1 MEDMELENLFERRE
15 SVRLTPENAVF
26 TRSEGGLISLN
37 LSHPEAPE
45 KEEEFFER
53 VIPLRGFPI
62 TDPEQFISVR
72 EPDTKE
78 KGRGAEIGIIYDL
91 AEFDE
96 AQQTLLRSELD
107 RHYFTPELLKI
118 YSVKEKFG
126 YLYFETETSA
136 GKTSFVM
143 NNPYSNFRSFEDDRI
158 FLYDIDGNCFQISDP
173 SKLDKASYKRIEI
186 YL

>member
-1 MEDMELENLFERRE
+1 MEDLELENLFERRE

-26 TRSEGGLISLN
+26 KRSAGGLISLT
-37 LSHPEAPE
+37 LKHPEPD
-45 KEEEFFER
+45 KEDEFFER

-78 KGRGAEIGIIYDL
+78 KGRGAEIGLIYDMKD
-91 AEFDE
+91 FDE
-96 AQQTLLRSELD
+96 ETQKLIRDELD

-118 YSVKEKFG
+118 TSVKEKFG
-126 YLYFETETSA
+126 YLYFEAESSA
-136 GKTSFVM
+136 GHTSFVVS
-143 NNPYSNFRSFEDDRI
+143 NPYSNFRTFEDDRLFI
-158 FLYDIDGNCFQISDP
+158 YDIDGNCFQITDP
-173 SKLDKASYKRIEI
+173 AKLDKASFKRIEI